1 MGLAHPALSTLGKKK
16 GKKKYASAEAKR
28 RALELEAEWEKLK
41 ASHKSPKTTRKPLK
55 NWTYSLSS
63 GSRDTGPRYDSKGDS
78 MGVATAKETQ
88 QYTGDQMV
96 GIATMSK
103 SNAIPIFNQDHAIDV
118 ARMRR

>member
-41 ASHKSPKTTRKPLK
+41 DSHKSPQTTRKPLK
-55 NWTYSLSS
+55 NWSYSLSS
-63 GSRDTGPRYDSKGDS
+63 GTRDTGPRHESKGDS
-78 MGVATAKETQ
+78 VGVATAKETQ

-96 GIATMSK
+96 GISIIHK
-103 SNAIPIFNQDHAIDV
+103 SCLQPIFNEQAAKDV
-118 ARMRR
+118 ASMRR